1 MHVMFPCFDRG
12 YQIGRSFCFRRTRVR
27 LPSLCTLGKIFHNIS
42 DSVKLCRQHCFHSC
56 FTTVIPKQEKSK
68 QINKKNYLDGE
79 SKVKKKTAYK
89 QIEKDE
95 LKVDLSG

>member
-1 MHVMFPCFDRG
+1 ML
-12 YQIGRSFCFRRTRVR
+12 YNSNSQA
-27 LPSLCTLGKIFHNIS
+27 GK
-42 DSVKLCRQHCFHSC
+42 
-56 FTTVIPKQEKSK
+56 KQTNK
-68 QINKKNYLDGE
+68 QKKNYLDGE